1 MKIAIDGP
9 AGSGKSSLAK
19 EIAKRL
25 GVLYVD
31 TGAMYRAIT
40 IKLLKED
47 ESSYEEILKNTK
59 ISFEGD
65 KIFLDGKDVSKE
77 IRENEISNKT
87 SEMSKK
93 KIIRDYLVKM
103 QREIARDK
111 DVVMEG
117 RDIGSVVLKDAE
129 YKFFLTAD
137 VKIRA
142 MRRYKQIDDDKVSFD
157 EILEDLKVRDYNDSH
172 RENSPLIQTED
183 AILIDSTDLNA
194 EETIEKII
202 SYIKRWCMFYF
213 AVRGI
218 VGFFMRHIYRL
229 EVHGRENIPQ
239 DSERL
244 IICGNHKSNLDPVA
258 ISAIF
263 QRQIFWMAKK
273 ELFENKFFGGFLT
286 KLGAFPID
294 REGNDLAAIKKSL
307 KILKNE
313 DVLGIFPEGTRVKEA
328 DYTRIKSGIALIAQK
343 TNSRVLPV
351 CIEGDYK
358 PFRKTRIYFREPV
371 KINKEI
377 KYSPGEL
384 ENISQDIMRIVY
396 GDEVKWKLL

>member
-25 GVLYVD
+25 GILYVD

-40 IKLLKED
+40 LKLLKED
-47 ESSYEEILKNTK
+47 ESSYEDILKNTK
-59 ISFEGD
+59 ISFEVD
-65 KIFLDGKDVSKE
+65 KIFLDGRDVSKE

-137 VKIRA
+137 VETRA

-202 SYIKRWCMFYF
+202 SYIKR
-213 AVRGI
+213 
-218 VGFFMRHIYRL
+218 
-229 EVHGRENIPQ
+229 
-239 DSERL
+239 
-244 IICGNHKSNLDPVA
+244 
-258 ISAIF
+258 
-263 QRQIFWMAKK
+263 
-273 ELFENKFFGGFLT
+273 
-286 KLGAFPID
+286 
-294 REGNDLAAIKKSL
+294 
-307 KILKNE
+307 
-313 DVLGIFPEGTRVKEA
+313 
-328 DYTRIKSGIALIAQK
+328 
-343 TNSRVLPV
+343 
-351 CIEGDYK
+351 
-358 PFRKTRIYFREPV
+358 
-371 KINKEI
+371 
-377 KYSPGEL
+377 
-384 ENISQDIMRIVY
+384 
-396 GDEVKWKLL
+396 

>member
-40 IKLLKED
+40 LKLLKEN

-59 ISFEGD
+59 ISFDGD
-65 KIFLDGKDVSKE
+65 KIYLDGRDVSKE

-103 QREIARDK
+103 QREIASDK

-137 VKIRA
+137 VETRA
-142 MRRYKQIDDDKVSFD
+142 MRRYKQIDDDKVSFE

-172 RENSPLIQTED
+172 RSNSPLIQTED

-202 SYIKRWCMFYF
+202 SYIKR
-213 AVRGI
+213 
-218 VGFFMRHIYRL
+218 
-229 EVHGRENIPQ
+229 
-239 DSERL
+239 
-244 IICGNHKSNLDPVA
+244 
-258 ISAIF
+258 
-263 QRQIFWMAKK
+263 
-273 ELFENKFFGGFLT
+273 
-286 KLGAFPID
+286 
-294 REGNDLAAIKKSL
+294 
-307 KILKNE
+307 
-313 DVLGIFPEGTRVKEA
+313 
-328 DYTRIKSGIALIAQK
+328 
-343 TNSRVLPV
+343 
-351 CIEGDYK
+351 
-358 PFRKTRIYFREPV
+358 
-371 KINKEI
+371 
-377 KYSPGEL
+377 
-384 ENISQDIMRIVY
+384 
-396 GDEVKWKLL
+396 

>member
-40 IKLLKED
+40 LKLLKED
-47 ESSYEEILKNTK
+47 ESSYEDILKNTK

-65 KIFLDGKDVSKE
+65 KIFLDGRDVSKE

-137 VKIRA
+137 VKTRA

-202 SYIKRWCMFYF
+202 SYIKRWMY
-213 AVRGI
+213 
-218 VGFFMRHIYRL
+218 
-229 EVHGRENIPQ
+229 
-239 DSERL
+239 
-244 IICGNHKSNLDPVA
+244 
-258 ISAIF
+258 
-263 QRQIFWMAKK
+263 
-273 ELFENKFFGGFLT
+273 
-286 KLGAFPID
+286 
-294 REGNDLAAIKKSL
+294 
-307 KILKNE
+307 
-313 DVLGIFPEGTRVKEA
+313 VL
-328 DYTRIKSGIALIAQK
+328 L
-343 TNSRVLPV
+343 
-351 CIEGDYK
+351 CC
-358 PFRKTRIYFREPV
+358 
-371 KINKEI
+371 
-377 KYSPGEL
+377 
-384 ENISQDIMRIVY
+384 
-396 GDEVKWKLL
+396 

>member
-40 IKLLKED
+40 LKLLKED

-65 KIFLDGKDVSKE
+65 KIFLDGRDVSKE

-137 VKIRA
+137 VKTRA

-202 SYIKRWCMFYF
+202 SYIKRWMY
-213 AVRGI
+213 
-218 VGFFMRHIYRL
+218 
-229 EVHGRENIPQ
+229 
-239 DSERL
+239 
-244 IICGNHKSNLDPVA
+244 
-258 ISAIF
+258 
-263 QRQIFWMAKK
+263 
-273 ELFENKFFGGFLT
+273 
-286 KLGAFPID
+286 
-294 REGNDLAAIKKSL
+294 
-307 KILKNE
+307 
-313 DVLGIFPEGTRVKEA
+313 VL
-328 DYTRIKSGIALIAQK
+328 L
-343 TNSRVLPV
+343 
-351 CIEGDYK
+351 CC
-358 PFRKTRIYFREPV
+358 
-371 KINKEI
+371 
-377 KYSPGEL
+377 
-384 ENISQDIMRIVY
+384 
-396 GDEVKWKLL
+396 

>member
-40 IKLLKED
+40 LKLLKED

-59 ISFEGD
+59 ISFDGD
-65 KIFLDGKDVSKE
+65 KIFLDGRDVSKE

-103 QREIARDK
+103 QREIASDK

-137 VKIRA
+137 VETRA
-142 MRRYKQIDDDKVSFD
+142 MRRYKQIDDDKVSFE

-172 RENSPLIQTED
+172 RSNSPLIQTED

-202 SYIKRWCMFYF
+202 SYIKR
-213 AVRGI
+213 
-218 VGFFMRHIYRL
+218 
-229 EVHGRENIPQ
+229 
-239 DSERL
+239 
-244 IICGNHKSNLDPVA
+244 
-258 ISAIF
+258 
-263 QRQIFWMAKK
+263 
-273 ELFENKFFGGFLT
+273 
-286 KLGAFPID
+286 
-294 REGNDLAAIKKSL
+294 
-307 KILKNE
+307 
-313 DVLGIFPEGTRVKEA
+313 
-328 DYTRIKSGIALIAQK
+328 
-343 TNSRVLPV
+343 
-351 CIEGDYK
+351 
-358 PFRKTRIYFREPV
+358 
-371 KINKEI
+371 
-377 KYSPGEL
+377 
-384 ENISQDIMRIVY
+384 
-396 GDEVKWKLL
+396 

>member
-40 IKLLKED
+40 LKLLKED

-59 ISFEGD
+59 ISFDGD
-65 KIFLDGKDVSKE
+65 KIFLDGRDVSKE

-103 QREIARDK
+103 QREIASDK

-137 VKIRA
+137 VETRA

-172 RENSPLIQTED
+172 RSNSPLIQTED

-202 SYIKRWCMFYF
+202 SYIKR
-213 AVRGI
+213 
-218 VGFFMRHIYRL
+218 
-229 EVHGRENIPQ
+229 
-239 DSERL
+239 
-244 IICGNHKSNLDPVA
+244 
-258 ISAIF
+258 
-263 QRQIFWMAKK
+263 
-273 ELFENKFFGGFLT
+273 
-286 KLGAFPID
+286 
-294 REGNDLAAIKKSL
+294 
-307 KILKNE
+307 
-313 DVLGIFPEGTRVKEA
+313 
-328 DYTRIKSGIALIAQK
+328 
-343 TNSRVLPV
+343 
-351 CIEGDYK
+351 
-358 PFRKTRIYFREPV
+358 
-371 KINKEI
+371 
-377 KYSPGEL
+377 
-384 ENISQDIMRIVY
+384 
-396 GDEVKWKLL
+396 

>member
-40 IKLLKED
+40 LKLLKED

-59 ISFEGD
+59 ISFDGD
-65 KIFLDGKDVSKE
+65 KIFLDGRDVSKE

-103 QREIARDK
+103 QREIASDK

-137 VKIRA
+137 VETRA
-142 MRRYKQIDDDKVSFD
+142 MRRYKQIDDDKVSFE

-172 RENSPLIQTED
+172 RTNSPLIQTED

-202 SYIKRWCMFYF
+202 SYIKR
-213 AVRGI
+213 
-218 VGFFMRHIYRL
+218 
-229 EVHGRENIPQ
+229 
-239 DSERL
+239 
-244 IICGNHKSNLDPVA
+244 
-258 ISAIF
+258 
-263 QRQIFWMAKK
+263 
-273 ELFENKFFGGFLT
+273 
-286 KLGAFPID
+286 
-294 REGNDLAAIKKSL
+294 
-307 KILKNE
+307 
-313 DVLGIFPEGTRVKEA
+313 
-328 DYTRIKSGIALIAQK
+328 
-343 TNSRVLPV
+343 
-351 CIEGDYK
+351 
-358 PFRKTRIYFREPV
+358 
-371 KINKEI
+371 
-377 KYSPGEL
+377 
-384 ENISQDIMRIVY
+384 
-396 GDEVKWKLL
+396 

>member
-40 IKLLKED
+40 LKLLKEE
-47 ESSYEEILKNTK
+47 ESSYEDILKNTK

-137 VKIRA
+137 VKTRA

-202 SYIKRWCMFYF
+202 SYIKR
-213 AVRGI
+213 
-218 VGFFMRHIYRL
+218 
-229 EVHGRENIPQ
+229 
-239 DSERL
+239 
-244 IICGNHKSNLDPVA
+244 
-258 ISAIF
+258 
-263 QRQIFWMAKK
+263 
-273 ELFENKFFGGFLT
+273 
-286 KLGAFPID
+286 
-294 REGNDLAAIKKSL
+294 
-307 KILKNE
+307 
-313 DVLGIFPEGTRVKEA
+313 
-328 DYTRIKSGIALIAQK
+328 
-343 TNSRVLPV
+343 
-351 CIEGDYK
+351 
-358 PFRKTRIYFREPV
+358 
-371 KINKEI
+371 
-377 KYSPGEL
+377 
-384 ENISQDIMRIVY
+384 
-396 GDEVKWKLL
+396 

>member
-25 GVLYVD
+25 GILYVD

-40 IKLLKED
+40 LKLLKED
-47 ESSYEEILKNTK
+47 ESSYEDILKNTK

-65 KIFLDGKDVSKE
+65 KIFLDGRDVSKE

-137 VKIRA
+137 VKTRA

-202 SYIKRWCMFYF
+202 SYIKRWMY
-213 AVRGI
+213 
-218 VGFFMRHIYRL
+218 
-229 EVHGRENIPQ
+229 
-239 DSERL
+239 
-244 IICGNHKSNLDPVA
+244 
-258 ISAIF
+258 
-263 QRQIFWMAKK
+263 
-273 ELFENKFFGGFLT
+273 
-286 KLGAFPID
+286 
-294 REGNDLAAIKKSL
+294 
-307 KILKNE
+307 
-313 DVLGIFPEGTRVKEA
+313 VL
-328 DYTRIKSGIALIAQK
+328 L
-343 TNSRVLPV
+343 
-351 CIEGDYK
+351 CC
-358 PFRKTRIYFREPV
+358 
-371 KINKEI
+371 
-377 KYSPGEL
+377 
-384 ENISQDIMRIVY
+384 
-396 GDEVKWKLL
+396 

>member
-40 IKLLKED
+40 LKLLKED

-65 KIFLDGKDVSKE
+65 KIFLDGRDVSKE

-137 VKIRA
+137 VKTRA

-202 SYIKRWCMFYF
+202 SYIKRW
-213 AVRGI
+213 I
-218 VGFFMRHIYRL
+218 H
-229 EVHGRENIPQ
+229 
-239 DSERL
+239 
-244 IICGNHKSNLDPVA
+244 
-258 ISAIF
+258 
-263 QRQIFWMAKK
+263 
-273 ELFENKFFGGFLT
+273 
-286 KLGAFPID
+286 
-294 REGNDLAAIKKSL
+294 
-307 KILKNE
+307 
-313 DVLGIFPEGTRVKEA
+313 VL
-328 DYTRIKSGIALIAQK
+328 L
-343 TNSRVLPV
+343 
-351 CIEGDYK
+351 CC
-358 PFRKTRIYFREPV
+358 
-371 KINKEI
+371 
-377 KYSPGEL
+377 
-384 ENISQDIMRIVY
+384 
-396 GDEVKWKLL
+396 

>member
-40 IKLLKED
+40 LKLLKED

-137 VKIRA
+137 VETRA

-157 EILEDLKVRDYNDSH
+157 EILED
-172 RENSPLIQTED
+172 
-183 AILIDSTDLNA
+183 
-194 EETIEKII
+194 
-202 SYIKRWCMFYF
+202 IKR
-213 AVRGI
+213 
-218 VGFFMRHIYRL
+218 
-229 EVHGRENIPQ
+229 
-239 DSERL
+239 
-244 IICGNHKSNLDPVA
+244 
-258 ISAIF
+258 
-263 QRQIFWMAKK
+263 
-273 ELFENKFFGGFLT
+273 
-286 KLGAFPID
+286 
-294 REGNDLAAIKKSL
+294 
-307 KILKNE
+307 
-313 DVLGIFPEGTRVKEA
+313 
-328 DYTRIKSGIALIAQK
+328 
-343 TNSRVLPV
+343 
-351 CIEGDYK
+351 
-358 PFRKTRIYFREPV
+358 
-371 KINKEI
+371 
-377 KYSPGEL
+377 
-384 ENISQDIMRIVY
+384 
-396 GDEVKWKLL
+396 

>member
-40 IKLLKED
+40 LKLLKEE
-47 ESSYEEILKNTK
+47 ESSYEDILKNTK

-65 KIFLDGKDVSKE
+65 KIFLDGRDVSKE

-137 VKIRA
+137 VKTRA

-213 AVRGI
+213 AVRRI

-263 QRQIFWMAKK
+263 ERQIFWMAKK
-273 ELFENKFFGGFLT
+273 ELFNNKFFGGFLT

-294 REGNDLAAIKKSL
+294 RQGNDLAAIKKSL

-351 CIEGDYK
+351 YIEGDYK

>member
-25 GVLYVD
+25 GILYVD

-40 IKLLKED
+40 LKLLKED

-65 KIFLDGKDVSKE
+65 KIFLDGRDVSKE

-103 QREIARDK
+103 QREIASDK

-137 VKIRA
+137 VKTRA

-202 SYIKRWCMFYF
+202 SYIKR
-213 AVRGI
+213 
-218 VGFFMRHIYRL
+218 
-229 EVHGRENIPQ
+229 
-239 DSERL
+239 
-244 IICGNHKSNLDPVA
+244 
-258 ISAIF
+258 
-263 QRQIFWMAKK
+263 
-273 ELFENKFFGGFLT
+273 
-286 KLGAFPID
+286 
-294 REGNDLAAIKKSL
+294 
-307 KILKNE
+307 
-313 DVLGIFPEGTRVKEA
+313 
-328 DYTRIKSGIALIAQK
+328 
-343 TNSRVLPV
+343 
-351 CIEGDYK
+351 
-358 PFRKTRIYFREPV
+358 
-371 KINKEI
+371 
-377 KYSPGEL
+377 
-384 ENISQDIMRIVY
+384 
-396 GDEVKWKLL
+396 

>member
-25 GVLYVD
+25 GILYVD

-40 IKLLKED
+40 LKLLKED
-47 ESSYEEILKNTK
+47 ESSYEDILKNTK
-59 ISFEGD
+59 ISFEVD
-65 KIFLDGKDVSKE
+65 KIFLDGRDVSKE

-137 VKIRA
+137 VKTRA
-142 MRRYKQIDDDKVSFD
+142 MRRYKQIDDDKVSFE

-202 SYIKRWCMFYF
+202 SYIKR
-213 AVRGI
+213 
-218 VGFFMRHIYRL
+218 
-229 EVHGRENIPQ
+229 
-239 DSERL
+239 
-244 IICGNHKSNLDPVA
+244 
-258 ISAIF
+258 
-263 QRQIFWMAKK
+263 
-273 ELFENKFFGGFLT
+273 
-286 KLGAFPID
+286 
-294 REGNDLAAIKKSL
+294 
-307 KILKNE
+307 
-313 DVLGIFPEGTRVKEA
+313 
-328 DYTRIKSGIALIAQK
+328 
-343 TNSRVLPV
+343 
-351 CIEGDYK
+351 
-358 PFRKTRIYFREPV
+358 
-371 KINKEI
+371 
-377 KYSPGEL
+377 
-384 ENISQDIMRIVY
+384 
-396 GDEVKWKLL
+396 

>member
-25 GVLYVD
+25 GILYVD

-40 IKLLKED
+40 LKLLKED

-65 KIFLDGKDVSKE
+65 KIFLDGRDVSKE

-103 QREIARDK
+103 QREIASDK

-137 VKIRA
+137 VKTRA

-202 SYIKRWCMFYF
+202 SYIKRWLMFYF

-263 QRQIFWMAKK
+263 ERQIFWMAKK

-294 REGNDLAAIKKSL
+294 RQGNDLAAIKKSL

-351 CIEGDYK
+351 YIEGDYK

>member
-40 IKLLKED
+40 LKLIKEE

-59 ISFEGD
+59 ITFEGD
-65 KIFLDGKDVSKE
+65 KIFLDGRDVSKE

-103 QREIARDK
+103 QREIASDK

-137 VKIRA
+137 VKTRA
-142 MRRYKQIDDDKVSFD
+142 MRRYKQIDDDKVSFE

-202 SYIKRWCMFYF
+202 SYIKRWFMFYF
-213 AVRGI
+213 TVRRI
-218 VGFFMRHIYRL
+218 VGFFIRHIYRL
-229 EVHGRENIPQ
+229 EVLGLENIPQ

-258 ISAIF
+258 ISVIF
-263 QRQIFWMAKK
+263 ERQIFWMAKK
-273 ELFENKFFGGFLT
+273 ELFENKFFGSFLT

-328 DYTRIKSGIALIAQK
+328 DYRRIKSGIALIAQK

-351 CIEGDYK
+351 YIEGDYK
-358 PFRKTRIYFREPV
+358 PFRKTRIYFRKPV

>member
-40 IKLLKED
+40 LKLLKED
-47 ESSYEEILKNTK
+47 EYSYEEILKNTK
-59 ISFEGD
+59 ISFDGD
-65 KIFLDGKDVSKE
+65 KIFLDGRDVSKE

-103 QREIARDK
+103 QREIATDK

-137 VKIRA
+137 VETRA
-142 MRRYKQIDDDKVSFD
+142 MRRYKQIDDDKVSFE

-172 RENSPLIQTED
+172 RSNSPLIQTED

-202 SYIKRWCMFYF
+202 SYIKR
-213 AVRGI
+213 
-218 VGFFMRHIYRL
+218 
-229 EVHGRENIPQ
+229 
-239 DSERL
+239 
-244 IICGNHKSNLDPVA
+244 
-258 ISAIF
+258 
-263 QRQIFWMAKK
+263 
-273 ELFENKFFGGFLT
+273 
-286 KLGAFPID
+286 
-294 REGNDLAAIKKSL
+294 
-307 KILKNE
+307 
-313 DVLGIFPEGTRVKEA
+313 
-328 DYTRIKSGIALIAQK
+328 
-343 TNSRVLPV
+343 
-351 CIEGDYK
+351 
-358 PFRKTRIYFREPV
+358 
-371 KINKEI
+371 
-377 KYSPGEL
+377 
-384 ENISQDIMRIVY
+384 
-396 GDEVKWKLL
+396 

>member
-19 EIAKRL
+19 DLAKRL
-25 GVLYVD
+25 NILYVD

-40 IKLLKED
+40 LKLLEAD
-47 ESSYEEILKNTK
+47 ESDFENILKDTK
-59 ISFEGD
+59 INFDGD
-65 KIFLDGKDVSKE
+65 KIFLDGEDVSKK

-87 SEMSKK
+87 SELSKK

-103 QREIARDK
+103 QREIAKDR

-137 VKIRA
+137 VNTRA
-142 MRRYKQIDDDKVSFD
+142 MRRYKQIDDESVDFE
-157 EILEDLKVRDYNDSH
+157 EILEDLKLRDYNDSH
-172 RENSPLIQTED
+172 RENSPLIKTDD

-202 SYIKRWCMFYF
+202 SYIKRWFMFYNF
-213 AVRGI
+213 VKNF
-218 VGFFMRHIYRL
+218 VGFFVKIIYRV
-229 EVHGRENIPQ
+229 EVYGVENIPQ
-239 DSERL
+239 ANERL
-244 IICGNHKSNLDPVA
+244 IICGNHKNILDPVT

-263 QRQIFWMAKK
+263 PRQIFWMAKK
-273 ELFENKFFGGFLT
+273 ELFNNKLFGGFLR
-286 KLGAFPID
+286 KLGAFPVD
-294 REGNDLAAIKKSL
+294 REGNDLKAIKNAL
-307 KILKNE
+307 KILKDGE
-313 DVLGIFPEGTRVKEA
+313 VLGIFPEGTRVKEI
-328 DYTRIKSGIALIAQK
+328 DYTKIKSGIALIAQK
-343 TNSRVLPV
+343 TNSEVLPV
-351 CIEGDYK
+351 FIEGDYK
-358 PFRKTRIYFREPV
+358 PFRKVKVHFRKTV
-371 KINKEI
+371 RINKEI
-377 KYSPGEL
+377 KYSNEEL

>member
-25 GVLYVD
+25 GILYVD

-40 IKLLKED
+40 LKLLKED

-65 KIFLDGKDVSKE
+65 KIFLDGRDVSKE

-103 QREIARDK
+103 QREIASDK

-137 VKIRA
+137 VETRA

-202 SYIKRWCMFYF
+202 SYIKR
-213 AVRGI
+213 
-218 VGFFMRHIYRL
+218 
-229 EVHGRENIPQ
+229 
-239 DSERL
+239 
-244 IICGNHKSNLDPVA
+244 
-258 ISAIF
+258 
-263 QRQIFWMAKK
+263 
-273 ELFENKFFGGFLT
+273 
-286 KLGAFPID
+286 
-294 REGNDLAAIKKSL
+294 
-307 KILKNE
+307 
-313 DVLGIFPEGTRVKEA
+313 
-328 DYTRIKSGIALIAQK
+328 
-343 TNSRVLPV
+343 
-351 CIEGDYK
+351 
-358 PFRKTRIYFREPV
+358 
-371 KINKEI
+371 
-377 KYSPGEL
+377 
-384 ENISQDIMRIVY
+384 
-396 GDEVKWKLL
+396 

>member
-40 IKLLKED
+40 LKLLKEE

-65 KIFLDGKDVSKE
+65 KIFLDGRDVSKE
-77 IRENEISNKT
+77 IRKNEISNKT

-137 VKIRA
+137 VKTRA
-142 MRRYKQIDDDKVSFD
+142 MRRYKQIDDNKVSFE

-202 SYIKRWCMFYF
+202 SYIKRWFMFYF
-213 AVRGI
+213 TVRGI

-229 EVHGRENIPQ
+229 EVLGRENIPQ

-244 IICGNHKSNLDPVA
+244 IICGNHKSNLDPAA

-263 QRQIFWMAKK
+263 ERQIFWMAKK

-313 DVLGIFPEGTRVKEA
+313 DVLGIFPEGTRMKEV

-343 TNSRVLPV
+343 TNSKVLPV
-351 CIEGDYK
+351 YIEGDYK
-358 PFRKTRIYFREPV
+358 PFRKNIIHFREPV

-377 KYSPGEL
+377 KYSSEEL

>member
-40 IKLLKED
+40 LKLLKED

-59 ISFEGD
+59 ISFDGD
-65 KIFLDGKDVSKE
+65 KIFLDGRDVSKE

-103 QREIARDK
+103 QREIASDK

-137 VKIRA
+137 VETRA
-142 MRRYKQIDDDKVSFD
+142 MRRYKQIDDDKVSFE

-172 RENSPLIQTED
+172 RANSPLTQTED

-202 SYIKRWCMFYF
+202 SYIKR
-213 AVRGI
+213 
-218 VGFFMRHIYRL
+218 
-229 EVHGRENIPQ
+229 
-239 DSERL
+239 
-244 IICGNHKSNLDPVA
+244 
-258 ISAIF
+258 
-263 QRQIFWMAKK
+263 
-273 ELFENKFFGGFLT
+273 
-286 KLGAFPID
+286 
-294 REGNDLAAIKKSL
+294 
-307 KILKNE
+307 
-313 DVLGIFPEGTRVKEA
+313 
-328 DYTRIKSGIALIAQK
+328 
-343 TNSRVLPV
+343 
-351 CIEGDYK
+351 
-358 PFRKTRIYFREPV
+358 
-371 KINKEI
+371 
-377 KYSPGEL
+377 
-384 ENISQDIMRIVY
+384 
-396 GDEVKWKLL
+396 

>member
-40 IKLLKED
+40 LKLLKED
-47 ESSYEEILKNTK
+47 ESSYEDILKNTK

-137 VKIRA
+137 VKTRA

-202 SYIKRWCMFYF
+202 SYIKRWLMFYF

-263 QRQIFWMAKK
+263 ERQIFWMAKK

-351 CIEGDYK
+351 YIEGDYK

>member
-25 GVLYVD
+25 GILYVD

-40 IKLLKED
+40 LKLLKED
-47 ESSYEEILKNTK
+47 ESSYEDILKNTK

-65 KIFLDGKDVSKE
+65 KIFLDGRDVSKE

-137 VKIRA
+137 VKTRA

-202 SYIKRWCMFYF
+202 SYIKR
-213 AVRGI
+213 
-218 VGFFMRHIYRL
+218 
-229 EVHGRENIPQ
+229 
-239 DSERL
+239 
-244 IICGNHKSNLDPVA
+244 
-258 ISAIF
+258 
-263 QRQIFWMAKK
+263 
-273 ELFENKFFGGFLT
+273 
-286 KLGAFPID
+286 
-294 REGNDLAAIKKSL
+294 
-307 KILKNE
+307 
-313 DVLGIFPEGTRVKEA
+313 
-328 DYTRIKSGIALIAQK
+328 
-343 TNSRVLPV
+343 
-351 CIEGDYK
+351 
-358 PFRKTRIYFREPV
+358 
-371 KINKEI
+371 
-377 KYSPGEL
+377 
-384 ENISQDIMRIVY
+384 
-396 GDEVKWKLL
+396 

>member
-40 IKLLKED
+40 LKLLKEE

-59 ISFEGD
+59 ISFDGD
-65 KIFLDGKDVSKE
+65 KIFLDGRDVSKE

-103 QREIARDK
+103 QREIASDK

-137 VKIRA
+137 VETRA
-142 MRRYKQIDDDKVSFD
+142 MRRYKQIDDDKVSFE

-172 RENSPLIQTED
+172 RSNSPLIQTED

-202 SYIKRWCMFYF
+202 SYIK
-213 AVRGI
+213 G
-218 VGFFMRHIYRL
+218 
-229 EVHGRENIPQ
+229 
-239 DSERL
+239 
-244 IICGNHKSNLDPVA
+244 
-258 ISAIF
+258 
-263 QRQIFWMAKK
+263 
-273 ELFENKFFGGFLT
+273 
-286 KLGAFPID
+286 
-294 REGNDLAAIKKSL
+294 
-307 KILKNE
+307 
-313 DVLGIFPEGTRVKEA
+313 
-328 DYTRIKSGIALIAQK
+328 
-343 TNSRVLPV
+343 
-351 CIEGDYK
+351 
-358 PFRKTRIYFREPV
+358 
-371 KINKEI
+371 
-377 KYSPGEL
+377 
-384 ENISQDIMRIVY
+384 
-396 GDEVKWKLL
+396 

>member
-40 IKLLKED
+40 LKLLKEY

-59 ISFEGD
+59 ISFDGD
-65 KIFLDGKDVSKE
+65 KIFLDGRDVSKE

-103 QREIARDK
+103 QREIASDK

-137 VKIRA
+137 VETRA
-142 MRRYKQIDDDKVSFD
+142 MRRYKQINDDKVSFE

-172 RENSPLIQTED
+172 RVNSPLIQTED

-202 SYIKRWCMFYF
+202 SYIKR
-213 AVRGI
+213 
-218 VGFFMRHIYRL
+218 
-229 EVHGRENIPQ
+229 
-239 DSERL
+239 
-244 IICGNHKSNLDPVA
+244 
-258 ISAIF
+258 
-263 QRQIFWMAKK
+263 
-273 ELFENKFFGGFLT
+273 
-286 KLGAFPID
+286 
-294 REGNDLAAIKKSL
+294 
-307 KILKNE
+307 
-313 DVLGIFPEGTRVKEA
+313 
-328 DYTRIKSGIALIAQK
+328 
-343 TNSRVLPV
+343 
-351 CIEGDYK
+351 
-358 PFRKTRIYFREPV
+358 
-371 KINKEI
+371 
-377 KYSPGEL
+377 
-384 ENISQDIMRIVY
+384 
-396 GDEVKWKLL
+396 

>member
-25 GVLYVD
+25 GVLYID

-40 IKLLKED
+40 LKLLNED
-47 ESSYEEILKNTK
+47 ESDYEKILKNTE
-59 ISFEGD
+59 INFDGD

-103 QREIARDK
+103 QREIANDR

-137 VKIRA
+137 VETRA
-142 MRRYKQIDDDKVSFD
+142 MRRFKQLEDNKASFD
-157 EILEDLKVRDYNDSH
+157 EILQDLKKRDYNDSH
-172 RENSPLIQTED
+172 RENSPLIKTDD

-202 SYIKRWCMFYF
+202 SYIKR
-213 AVRGI
+213 
-218 VGFFMRHIYRL
+218 
-229 EVHGRENIPQ
+229 
-239 DSERL
+239 
-244 IICGNHKSNLDPVA
+244 
-258 ISAIF
+258 
-263 QRQIFWMAKK
+263 
-273 ELFENKFFGGFLT
+273 
-286 KLGAFPID
+286 
-294 REGNDLAAIKKSL
+294 
-307 KILKNE
+307 
-313 DVLGIFPEGTRVKEA
+313 
-328 DYTRIKSGIALIAQK
+328 
-343 TNSRVLPV
+343 
-351 CIEGDYK
+351 
-358 PFRKTRIYFREPV
+358 
-371 KINKEI
+371 
-377 KYSPGEL
+377 
-384 ENISQDIMRIVY
+384 
-396 GDEVKWKLL
+396 

>member
-40 IKLLKED
+40 LKLLKED

-59 ISFEGD
+59 ISFDGD
-65 KIFLDGKDVSKE
+65 KIFLDGRDVSKE

-103 QREIARDK
+103 QREIATDK

-137 VKIRA
+137 VETRA
-142 MRRYKQIDDDKVSFD
+142 MRRYKQIDDDKVSFE

-172 RENSPLIQTED
+172 RSNSPLIQTED

-202 SYIKRWCMFYF
+202 SYIKR
-213 AVRGI
+213 
-218 VGFFMRHIYRL
+218 
-229 EVHGRENIPQ
+229 
-239 DSERL
+239 
-244 IICGNHKSNLDPVA
+244 
-258 ISAIF
+258 
-263 QRQIFWMAKK
+263 
-273 ELFENKFFGGFLT
+273 
-286 KLGAFPID
+286 
-294 REGNDLAAIKKSL
+294 
-307 KILKNE
+307 
-313 DVLGIFPEGTRVKEA
+313 
-328 DYTRIKSGIALIAQK
+328 
-343 TNSRVLPV
+343 
-351 CIEGDYK
+351 
-358 PFRKTRIYFREPV
+358 
-371 KINKEI
+371 
-377 KYSPGEL
+377 
-384 ENISQDIMRIVY
+384 
-396 GDEVKWKLL
+396 

>member
-40 IKLLKED
+40 LKLLKEE

-65 KIFLDGKDVSKE
+65 KIFLDGRDVSKE
-77 IRENEISNKT
+77 IRKNEISNKT

-137 VKIRA
+137 VKTRA
-142 MRRYKQIDDDKVSFD
+142 MRRYKQIDDNKVSFE

-202 SYIKRWCMFYF
+202 SYIKR
-213 AVRGI
+213 
-218 VGFFMRHIYRL
+218 
-229 EVHGRENIPQ
+229 
-239 DSERL
+239 
-244 IICGNHKSNLDPVA
+244 
-258 ISAIF
+258 
-263 QRQIFWMAKK
+263 
-273 ELFENKFFGGFLT
+273 
-286 KLGAFPID
+286 
-294 REGNDLAAIKKSL
+294 
-307 KILKNE
+307 
-313 DVLGIFPEGTRVKEA
+313 
-328 DYTRIKSGIALIAQK
+328 
-343 TNSRVLPV
+343 
-351 CIEGDYK
+351 
-358 PFRKTRIYFREPV
+358 
-371 KINKEI
+371 
-377 KYSPGEL
+377 
-384 ENISQDIMRIVY
+384 
-396 GDEVKWKLL
+396 

>member
-40 IKLLKED
+40 LKLLKED
-47 ESSYEEILKNTK
+47 ESSYEDILKNTK

-65 KIFLDGKDVSKE
+65 KIFLDGRDVSKE

-137 VKIRA
+137 VKTRA

-263 QRQIFWMAKK
+263 ERQIFWMAKK

-294 REGNDLAAIKKSL
+294 RQGNDLAAIKKSL

-351 CIEGDYK
+351 YIEGDYK

>member
-40 IKLLKED
+40 LKLLKEE

-65 KIFLDGKDVSKE
+65 KIFLDGRDVSKE

-137 VKIRA
+137 VKTRA

-183 AILIDSTDLNA
+183 AILIDSTDLSA

-202 SYIKRWCMFYF
+202 SYIKR
-213 AVRGI
+213 
-218 VGFFMRHIYRL
+218 
-229 EVHGRENIPQ
+229 
-239 DSERL
+239 
-244 IICGNHKSNLDPVA
+244 
-258 ISAIF
+258 
-263 QRQIFWMAKK
+263 
-273 ELFENKFFGGFLT
+273 
-286 KLGAFPID
+286 
-294 REGNDLAAIKKSL
+294 
-307 KILKNE
+307 
-313 DVLGIFPEGTRVKEA
+313 
-328 DYTRIKSGIALIAQK
+328 
-343 TNSRVLPV
+343 
-351 CIEGDYK
+351 
-358 PFRKTRIYFREPV
+358 
-371 KINKEI
+371 
-377 KYSPGEL
+377 
-384 ENISQDIMRIVY
+384 
-396 GDEVKWKLL
+396 

>member
-25 GVLYVD
+25 GILYVD

-40 IKLLKED
+40 LKLLKED
-47 ESSYEEILKNTK
+47 ESSYEDILKNTK

-137 VKIRA
+137 VKTRA

-263 QRQIFWMAKK
+263 ERQIFWMAKK

-351 CIEGDYK
+351 YIEGDYK

>member
-19 EIAKRL
+19 EIAKKL
-25 GVLYVD
+25 GVLYID

-40 IKLLKED
+40 LKLLKED
-47 ESSYEEILKNTK
+47 ESSYEEVLKNTK
-59 ISFEGD
+59 ISFERD
-65 KIFLDGKDVSKE
+65 KILLDGRDVSKE

-137 VKIRA
+137 VKTRA
-142 MRRYKQIDDDKVSFD
+142 MRRYKQIDDDRVSFE

-172 RENSPLIQTED
+172 RENSPLTQTED

-202 SYIKRWCMFYF
+202 SYIKR
-213 AVRGI
+213 
-218 VGFFMRHIYRL
+218 
-229 EVHGRENIPQ
+229 
-239 DSERL
+239 
-244 IICGNHKSNLDPVA
+244 
-258 ISAIF
+258 
-263 QRQIFWMAKK
+263 
-273 ELFENKFFGGFLT
+273 
-286 KLGAFPID
+286 
-294 REGNDLAAIKKSL
+294 
-307 KILKNE
+307 
-313 DVLGIFPEGTRVKEA
+313 
-328 DYTRIKSGIALIAQK
+328 
-343 TNSRVLPV
+343 
-351 CIEGDYK
+351 
-358 PFRKTRIYFREPV
+358 
-371 KINKEI
+371 
-377 KYSPGEL
+377 
-384 ENISQDIMRIVY
+384 
-396 GDEVKWKLL
+396 

>member
-40 IKLLKED
+40 LKLLKED
-47 ESSYEEILKNTK
+47 ESSYEDILKNTK

-65 KIFLDGKDVSKE
+65 KIFLDGRDVSKE

-137 VKIRA
+137 VKTRA

-263 QRQIFWMAKK
+263 ERQIFWMAKK

-294 REGNDLAAIKKSL
+294 RQGNDLAAIKKSL

-351 CIEGDYK
+351 YIEGDYK
-358 PFRKTRIYFREPV
+358 PFRKTKIYFREPV